1 VLWHSGTPDA
11 PFTRP
16 FTLSAH
22 AGKLWIAP
30 VVGLETDTVRQ
41 AHPPGAVAVDI
52 GAVQWEELK
61 LKGANW
67 AGLQAS
73 GCVHEL
79 YKYPVSEYLAYLR
92 RERFNAVR
100 LPLSVALLNM
110 AASAD
115 GYVLSDICGE
125 YAGWELLGAL
135 DDLIRRLAA
144 AGLFV
149 MLDMHTLDYPEG
161 NNGLWC
167 TGEAPGSNHCGR
179 VSERPI
185 YRAWQLLAQ
194 RYCSFPNVV
203 LADVFNEPHEASW
216 DAWRDF
222 VQRIARDAIHAWC
235 DRWIVVAEGIG
246 GASPCNDCWWG
257 ENVIR
262 QSGRPITLEQP
273 HRLALSVHIYGH
285 GAQGY
290 LHDRSFPANLPG
302 VWDAHFG
309 RIPQQQGIPVLVGEW
324 GGSWVGRTWN
334 GQHIPATATWQAALR
349 DYLIARGLGSFYW
362 TLNDNSFR
370 TGSLF
375 ADAHAAE
382 KAALLSGLPVSN
394 ITALQAHWSRP
405 PPPPR
410 APLPPASPRPSPPPP
425 SPPPSPSP
433 PPPSP
438 SPPSSPAPLLPP
450 PPSAPPFLLLQLTGA
465 REGLGA
471 AATLLLIV
479 SGAAACNSRR
489 RRADGFAK
497 QRDEKLQQ
505 ETRDASEMVSP
516 CQHSRDQLNTI
527 EEVRSV
533 DIFKATS
540 S

>member
-1 VLWHSGTPDA
+1 MQPPASPSVPPPAYPPQDPCAEAVDIWAREGATTPEEADGAATPEEACNEWAAAEWGALEGTRSLERACHTSFALSSCAATCCARASVAPPRVLWRSGTPDA

-30 VVGLETDTVRQ
+30 VVGLEIDTVRQ
-41 AHPPGAVAVDI
+41 AHPPGAAAVDI

-67 AGLQAS
+67 AGIQAS

-100 LPLSVALLNM
+100 LPLSAALLNM

-115 GYVLSDICGE
+115 GYVLSNICGE

-185 YRAWQLLAQ
+185 YRSWRLLAQ

-203 LADVFNEPHEASW
+203 LADVFNEPHDASW

-262 QSGRPITLEQP
+262 QSGRPITP
-273 HRLALSVHIYGH
+273 
-285 GAQGY
+285 
-290 LHDRSFPANLPG
+290 
-302 VWDAHFG
+302 
-309 RIPQQQGIPVLVGEW
+309 
-324 GGSWVGRTWN
+324 
-334 GQHIPATATWQAALR
+334 
-349 DYLIARGLGSFYW
+349 DYPTDY
-362 TLNDNSFR
+362 N
-370 TGSLF
+370 
-375 ADAHAAE
+375 
-382 KAALLSGLPVSN
+382 
-394 ITALQAHWSRP
+394 
-405 PPPPR
+405 
-410 APLPPASPRPSPPPP
+410 
-425 SPPPSPSP
+425 
-433 PPPSP
+433 
-438 SPPSSPAPLLPP
+438 
-450 PPSAPPFLLLQLTGA
+450 
-465 REGLGA
+465 
-471 AATLLLIV
+471 
-479 SGAAACNSRR
+479 C
-489 RRADGFAK
+489 
-497 QRDEKLQQ
+497 
-505 ETRDASEMVSP
+505 
-516 CQHSRDQLNTI
+516 
-527 EEVRSV
+527 
-533 DIFKATS
+533 
-540 S
+540 